1 MTTVSSDLT
10 DRLDEAVNLLAE
22 PRTEYTTITD
32 DDGKWLRAET
42 VELPSLIET
51 LLTIPGGTKNGGSA
65 DPGVPIDA
73 DALEIMAQIK
83 EHLSLW
89 SRHIRFDYSRHN
101 LIDSLTAWHKAH
113 TVAVRL
119 GHMRFEAEQDMV
131 RTVESWVRMIQRKF
145 APDNIDEVTA
155 PCPLCGVRRV
165 TIDDNE
171 RFAVRINWTQVN
183 AQCSNCAAEWVGE
196 TGPAERPGLREL
208 RYMLNIADT
217 PTLKGVATT

>member
-1 MTTVSSDLT
+1 MTEDLQA
-10 DRLDEAVNLLAE
+10 RLDDAVTLLTK

-32 DDGKWLRAET
+32 DEGKWLRVET

-101 LIDSLTAWHKAH
+101 LTESLASWHAAH

-119 GHMRFEAEQDMV
+119 GHMGLEAEQDMV

-145 APDNIDEVTA
+145 APDKIDDLTD

-165 TIDDNE
+165 IIDDNE
-171 RFAVRINWTQVN
+171 RFAVRINWTQVH
-183 AQCSNCAAEWVGE
+183 AQCANCAAEWDGE

-208 RYMLNIADT
+208 RYMINMADT
-217 PTLKGVATT
+217 PTLKEVAHT